1 MSKVFSVR
9 LPDGEA
15 ARVEEISA
23 ARSIKPTAWL
33 KEAVASYLDDHER
46 GLPDAPASEPARIGR
61 PPKSASQTTPGRV
74 TAGDDAALE
83 RERLAILAQARAS
96 VVRRGS

>member
-46 GLPDAPASEPARIGR
+46 GLPDAPAVKPARTDR
-61 PPKSASQTTPGRV
+61 PPRAASSTAARGVRV
-74 TAGDDAALE
+74 DSVSQAHRWALE
-83 RERLAILAQARAS
+83 RQARLNDAKGRS
-96 VVRRGS
+96 K